1 MNQEFYFLLTLL
13 AAAGLALGIYLL
25 ATRQNRRATE
35 CCNILCNS
43 VWQVNAS
50 LRTREWELQSEGSQ
64 GSVACARGFDLMQEL
79 TALVEECNEHSDVA
93 RAWLLIGRLGY
104 PTVQMRYD
112 LGLAAV
118 GRFHHTL
125 RRYDKALA
133 S

>member
-1 MNQEFYFLLTLL
+1 MNQELYFVLTLL
-13 AAAGLALGIYLL
+13 AAAALALGIYLL

-50 LRTREWELQSEGSQ
+50 LRTREWELQSEDSHP
-64 GSVACARGFDLMQEL
+64 SVACARGFNLMQEL
-79 TALVEECNEHSDVA
+79 STLVEECNEHRDVA
-93 RAWLLIGRLGY
+93 QAWLLMGRAGY
-104 PTVQMRYD
+104 PTVQLRYD